1 MGNEMSASARDCL
14 ENTSS
19 PANCFARR
27 DAGVRSQMV
36 SKKSVDVAACLA
48 SCDDEH
54 MRCGLARLVSPSGH
68 VSEAWIP
75 EGLQIVPAEGLGDAQ
90 KMAFSP
96 STISPSRLDTLPSNA
111 RCLATPPPT
120 VAGGGPGP
128 MRVSSKGSM
137 RQCDDIFS
145 SFLHE
150 RKNCSSQY
158 VASDSTPQKS
168 CRSGSCV
175 SKNFASDSTPQKSC
189 RSGSCVSEV
198 RSHENEHKETCR
210 ISLYQTAPE
219 MGSAQNHFKDSRH
232 DHTSFDNRVGMV
244 ARGPHRSEKAKGSGR
259 IPHDRRT
266 SLSDITNSRD
276 PWAKQ
281 SGALPA
287 MPPCKHNLT
296 SRGAGPCLC
305 LSGCLC
311 DAIWCELLIG
321 YHYTI

>member
-1 MGNEMSASARDCL
+1 
-14 ENTSS
+14 
-19 PANCFARR
+19 
-27 DAGVRSQMV
+27 
-36 SKKSVDVAACLA
+36 
-48 SCDDEH
+48 
-54 MRCGLARLVSPSGH
+54 
-68 VSEAWIP
+68 
-75 EGLQIVPAEGLGDAQ
+75 VPAEGLGDART
-90 KMAFSP
+90 MAFSP

-128 MRVSSKGSM
+128 MRVSSIGSM
-137 RQCDDIFS
+137 RQSDDMFS

-150 RKNCSSQY
+150 RNNCSSQY
-158 VASDSTPQKS
+158 VVSDSTPKKS
-168 CRSGSCV
+168 GRSGSCV
-175 SKNFASDSTPQKSC
+175 SAVTHWTHNPANDTQ
-189 RSGSCVSEV
+189 
-198 RSHENEHKETCR
+198 HKTTCR
-210 ISLYQTAPE
+210 MSLYQTAPE

-287 MPPCKHNLT
+287 MPLCKHNPT

-311 DAIWCELLIG
+311 DAIWCESLIV
-321 YHYTI
+321 YHCTI